1 MLSVDG
7 YVRVSRVG
15 LRRGERFISPGV
27 QRGQIESWAAMRGVR
42 LLGVIEELDTP
53 GRANK

>member
-7 YVRVSRVG
+7 YVRGSRVG

-27 QRGQIESWAAMRGVR
+27 QREQIESWAAMRGVR
-42 LLGVIEELDTP
+42 LLGVIEELDAP